1 MSGAHVV
8 LWGTLGLGVYTYAG
22 YPLLLKLLAL
32 VPRRRPAP
40 RAPPQWPMVSVTI
53 PVYNEEAVIRAKL
66 EHVLAG
72 DYPPECRQILVISDA
87 STDRT
92 DDIVRE
98 FAHRGV
104 ELIRLPRRRGK
115 TAAENAAVR
124 HARGEIIVNSDA
136 SVREPPSALTALIAR
151 FGDPTVGVASGR
163 DLSVSTVEGEA
174 NQGESGYTG
183 YEMWIRRL
191 ETKVAGI
198 VGASGCFYAIRA
210 PLHQQPL
217 PEGLSRDF
225 AAPLTA
231 RQHGYRAVSVEEA
244 VVYVP
249 RIASLRREY
258 RRKVRTMTRGMKT
271 CFYKRALLNPLRY
284 RLFAWEL
291 FSHKLCRW
299 LLPYAGLL
307 ALVALVTLATVEP
320 WARWLLA
327 AAGLA
332 AALAVLGW
340 VWPEG
345 RRLPRVFS
353 LPAYVLAGNIAV
365 VHSWINMLRGAG
377 TATWEP
383 TRRPSRRLS

>member
-1 MSGAHVV
+1 M
-8 LWGTLGLGVYTYAG
+8 
-22 YPLLLKLLAL
+22 
-32 VPRRRPAP
+32 
-40 RAPPQWPMVSVTI
+40 
-53 PVYNEEAVIRAKL
+53 
-66 EHVLAG
+66 
-72 DYPPECRQILVISDA
+72 
-87 STDRT
+87 
-92 DDIVRE
+92 
-98 FAHRGV
+98 

-210 PLHQQPL
+210 PLLQQPL

-291 FSHKLCRW
+291 FNETDLCPSFNHKDIVAWHREMSAHLKASD
-299 LLPYAGLL
+299 PYRH
-307 ALVALVTLATVEP
+307 LVTTSLSV
-320 WARWLLA
+320 L
-327 AAGLA
+327 AAGLRVGGEHRRRALLDQHAARCRDRHLGADA
-332 AALAVLGW
+332 AA
-340 VWPEG
+340 
-345 RRLPRVFS
+345 
-353 LPAYVLAGNIAV
+353 
-365 VHSWINMLRGAG
+365 
-377 TATWEP
+377 
-383 TRRPSRRLS
+383 